1 MFNFLRPGFED
12 FPTSLGPHG
21 EVILNL
27 ARRELDRIDLVPQN
41 VNVLILDH
49 NYIRRL
55 ENLVNLNDLQQLSV
69 AGNKLYQMHGVAHLI
84 NLTILNLPNNGI
96 VAIDGLA
103 KLTQLRWLN
112 LSANR
117 LRSAD
122 QLEGNVNL
130 KHLDVSE
137 NYIGQLSDISYLP
150 RLKTFLLHCNRI
162 QTLANAGR
170 LLPRSLEIFS
180 LASNLVGNLA
190 DVQQLTMLPNL
201 VQFSL
206 QNNPCTAFPYPFDF
220 IVVMLTM
227 TSSNIIKASSV
238 RFFRRSSTT
247 QLEWPED
254 YEPLILAHLPKLQ
267 ILNGIN
273 VQPEMRARA
282 QQLQENKQNLDAFII
297 PTASQRSPVVALTP
311 PRSDPPPL
319 SITPPVHLPSS
330 PDSFA
335 SVSTM
340 HTDAVNVPMNS
351 EVPSTGDRLQ
361 NPTIDGSRVVP
372 VTEGTVEHPNQNQI
386 ESKCMC
392 SVHLQI
398 SSDFHSSR

>member
-27 ARRELDRIDLVPQN
+27 TRRELDRIDLVPQN

-69 AGNKLYQMHGVAHLI
+69 AGNKLYQMHGVAHLT

-96 VAIDGLA
+96 VAIDGLT

-117 LRSAD
+117 LKSAD

-137 NYIGQLSDISYLP
+137 NYIGQLSNISYLP

-180 LASNLVGNLA
+180 LASNLIGNLA
-190 DVQQLTMLPNL
+190 DIQQLSMLPNL

-220 IVVMLTM
+220 IASMLT
-227 TSSNIIKASSV
+227 V
-238 RFFRRSSTT
+238 
-247 QLEWPED
+247 
-254 YEPLILAHLPKLQ
+254 
-267 ILNGIN
+267 IN
-273 VQPEMRARA
+273 
-282 QQLQENKQNLDAFII
+282 
-297 PTASQRSPVVALTP
+297 
-311 PRSDPPPL
+311 
-319 SITPPVHLPSS
+319 
-330 PDSFA
+330 
-335 SVSTM
+335 
-340 HTDAVNVPMNS
+340 NS
-351 EVPSTGDRLQ
+351 RMKS
-361 NPTIDGSRVVP
+361 
-372 VTEGTVEHPNQNQI
+372 
-386 ESKCMC
+386 
-392 SVHLQI
+392 
-398 SSDFHSSR
+398 